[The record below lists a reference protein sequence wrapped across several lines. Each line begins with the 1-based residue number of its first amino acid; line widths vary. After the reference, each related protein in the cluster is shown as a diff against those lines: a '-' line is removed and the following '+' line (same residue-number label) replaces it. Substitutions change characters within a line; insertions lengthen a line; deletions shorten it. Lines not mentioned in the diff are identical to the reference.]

1 MDKSILDVCYTNGN
15 SIVMLTNLLLLGLSV
30 IGLSLFENVVI
41 RTIMIII
48 YFIIIGQY
56 SIPVLLNEEL
66 DLETKKTARNSL
78 IVMGAG
84 SFFINVAL
92 LSLTTSYK
100 PLIMNSLIYSVP
112 TILGFIIT
120 PPEINVK
127 VDVNTKN
134 V

>member
-15 SIVMLTNLLLLGLSV
+15 SIVMLSNLLLLGLSV
-30 IGLSLFENVVI
+30 VGLSLFENVVI
-41 RTIMIII
+41 RTMMIII

-78 IVMGAG
+78 IVTGFG
-84 SFFINVAL
+84 SFFINVSL

-127 VDVNTKN
+127 VNIKAN
-134 V
+134 N